1 MVLLVQLFRA
11 FILDKSAF
19 IDASLRSDISVEFL
33 RSYQAWAAWEPPRRQ
48 AEWFA
53 FSADSEYLI
62 YQDGSIP
69 YHPPAEEIMS
79 KLLKEIQSDVRFVRS
94 HTLQPKWYKFG
105 KIFILL
111 GVLGGYYALFGWRR
125 MLIFL
130 GVFLLLS
137 LLLHLLYRAGT
148 HKFTRTWLDFVVVEE
163 EGVPRAK
170 RIGAFYYI
178 AILLNALIALAV
190 SLLLG

>member
-1 MVLLVQLFRA
+1 MPNLV
-11 FILDKSAF
+11 
-19 IDASLRSDISVEFL
+19 
-33 RSYQAWAAWEPPRRQ
+33 
-48 AEWFA
+48 
-53 FSADSEYLI
+53 
-62 YQDGSIP
+62 
-69 YHPPAEEIMS
+69 
-79 KLLKEIQSDVRFVRS
+79 KEVKDDVNFVKS
-94 HTLQPKWYKFG
+94 HTLQPQWYKFG

-111 GVLGGYYALFGWRR
+111 GVLGAYYALFGWSK
-125 MLIFL
+125 MLVFL

-163 EGVPRAK
+163 DGVPKAK

-190 SLLLG
+190 SLLFV